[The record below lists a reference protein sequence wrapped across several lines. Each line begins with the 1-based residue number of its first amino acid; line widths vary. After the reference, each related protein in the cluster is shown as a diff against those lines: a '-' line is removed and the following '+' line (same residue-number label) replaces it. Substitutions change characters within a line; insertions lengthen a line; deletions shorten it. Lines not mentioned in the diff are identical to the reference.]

1 MAKPYE
7 AVAAA
12 DTESTYPLPV
22 PPTPTLSI
30 MGLLKGTEGGAD
42 STLGINYSE
51 NPPFLKP

>member
-1 MAKPYE
+1 MKLAE

-12 DTESTYPLPV
+12 DTESTPLPV
-22 PPTPTLSI
+22 PPTPTLST
-30 MGLLKGTEGGAD
+30 MGLLKGREGGTD